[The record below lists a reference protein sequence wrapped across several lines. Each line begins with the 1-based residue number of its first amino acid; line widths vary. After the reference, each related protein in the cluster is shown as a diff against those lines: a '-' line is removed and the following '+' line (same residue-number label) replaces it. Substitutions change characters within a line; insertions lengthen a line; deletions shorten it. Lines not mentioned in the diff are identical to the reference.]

1 MVYAGRHASVGGD
14 CQRKKAANCSK
25 GRRGQSARGSGHTAA
40 QGLCLPPRSHPEKD
54 WTFFMSNGHDMKP
67 AMTVATPQHAMKTS
81 HARRKGEK
89 NKCCVWKASTRSG
102 KPSTRN

>member
-1 MVYAGRHASVGGD
+1 
-14 CQRKKAANCSK
+14 
-25 GRRGQSARGSGHTAA
+25 
-40 QGLCLPPRSHPEKD
+40 
-54 WTFFMSNGHDMKP
+54 MSNGHDMKP